1 MVRSFPGRWF
11 HPQSVPRGFLRMYI
25 LAQLSHGPETGYSIM
40 QKIDE
45 RTQGSWRPG
54 AGTMY
59 PLLKNLVS
67 EGMAKASGGGGKG
80 AAKTYTLTPKG
91 GRELE
96 KMRQVIA
103 GSGRRME
110 VMGRLF
116 SDLVPGRVFVPMIVN
131 RYREGSEVFRQKVGE
146 IPQPDRDLILRDLR
160 LILESQTQWI
170 DSQLAFSK
178 KKTVP

>member
-40 QKIDE
+40 QKTDE

-54 AGTMY
+54 PGTIY
-59 PLLKNLVS
+59 PLMKNLVS
-67 EGMAKASGGGGKG
+67 EGLAKPSGGRGRG
-80 AAKTYTLTPKG
+80 AVKTYVLTPKG

-131 RYREGSEVFRQKVGE
+131 RYREGSDLFRQKVGE

-160 LILESQTQWI
+160 LILESQIQWI
-170 DSQLAFSK
+170 DSQLALTK